1 MKTLLNKWFI
11 AFSLTWLVIFIC
23 TKVGYYFY
31 WPIQYYLIDLLA
43 VPIIAQLCLWWM
55 RLIVHKPNYLLSKWN
70 ILMLIISLTMVFEI
84 YLPTKNARYTG
95 DYFDV
100 LMYSIGGLFFLKYMN
115 R

>member
-1 MKTLLNKWFI
+1 MKTLLNRYFV
-11 AFSLTWLVIFIC
+11 AFSFVWLIIFIC
-23 TKVGYYFY
+23 TKLGFYFY

-43 VPIIAQLCLWWM
+43 VPILGQLCLWWM
-55 RLIVHKPNYLLSKWN
+55 RLILQKSTYTLSKWN
-70 ILMLIISLTMVFEI
+70 IILLIVGLTLIFEI

-100 LMYSIGGLFFLKYMN
+100 FMYILGGLFFLKYMN